1 MVASSLFV
9 PGIALSDVADI
20 VAATDEVAYRWL
32 IDSDSL
38 AWSANACSVLR
49 ISDPGA
55 IATGRA
61 FTRLLDAH
69 NTLSREE
76 AVLKSQL
83 RDGGAGVLYQVQYA
97 IQGSPPATPLW
108 VEDTGRWFAGPNGRP
123 ARADGTIRVITERH
137 AEIERLS
144 YLSGFDDLT
153 GEMNRRGH
161 TERLDAVLKDA
172 IRFRTSFGFLVVS
185 IDDLARVN
193 EAYGFAIGD
202 EVIAACA
209 KRLRGRMRG
218 SDDLGRLS
226 GNKFGVI
233 VRECESDDLTA
244 AADRFLVAVRD
255 EPVQTTTGPV
265 AVTASVGGIMAP
277 RHAQTVHQ
285 VLLRAHEAL
294 SAGKLKRRG
303 AVHVFRP
310 DVERDALRRD
320 NMRASDEIIAAL
332 NERRIFPAFEPVV
345 EAKTHRIAFHEC
357 LMRIRRADGTLVVA
371 QDIMPIAERLGLVRL
386 VDHRMLELAV
396 VEMTTFADL
405 QLSLN
410 VSPASANDGTWW
422 NTLVAAV
429 ASRPDIARRL
439 TIEITESAAIQDL
452 DEAQDFVA
460 RLKDL
465 GCRIAI
471 DDFGAGYTSFR
482 NIRKL
487 HADLVK
493 IDGSFVKDLATSP
506 EDQIFVRMVIELARQ
521 LGLKTVAEWVQD
533 EVAAGMLRAW
543 GCDYLQG
550 VLIGSASVAPPWSQA
565 ASEAPPASATA
576 AAVR

>member
-1 MVASSLFV
+1 MVAASVSA

-20 VAATDEVAYRWL
+20 VAGTDEVAYRWL
-32 IDSDSL
+32 IDSDRL

-49 ISDPGA
+49 ISDPAA

-61 FTRLLDAH
+61 FAGLLDARS
-69 NTLSREE
+69 TQSREH
-76 AVLKSQL
+76 AVLDSQW

-97 IQGSPPATPLW
+97 IQGNPTPLW

-123 ARADGTIRVITERH
+123 GRAEGTIRVITERH
-137 AEIERLS
+137 AELERLS

-153 GEMNRRGH
+153 GEMNRRGLL
-161 TERLDAVLKDA
+161 ERLDATLKDA
-172 IRFRTSFGFLVVS
+172 IRFRNSFGFLVVS

-193 EAYGFAIGD
+193 DAYGYAVGD
-202 EVIAACA
+202 EVIAICA
-209 KRLRGRMRG
+209 KRLRERMRG
-218 SDDLGRLS
+218 SDTLGRLS

-233 VRECESDDLTA
+233 VRECESDDLA
-244 AADRFLVAVRD
+244 AAAERFLVAVRD
-255 EPVQTTTGPV
+255 EPVQTATGLV
-265 AVTASVGGIMAP
+265 AVTASVGGVMAP

-285 VLLRAHEAL
+285 VLLRGHEAL
-294 SAGKLKRRG
+294 SVGKLRRRG

-310 DVERDALRRD
+310 DNERDALRRD

-332 NERRIFPAFEPVV
+332 NERRIFAAFEPVV
-345 EAKTHRIAFHEC
+345 EAKSRRIAFHEC

-396 VEMTTFADL
+396 VEMTTFSDL
-405 QLSLN
+405 ELSLN

-422 NTLVAAV
+422 NALVAAV
-429 ASRPDIARRL
+429 ASRPDIGRRL
-439 TIEITESAAIQDL
+439 TVEITESAAIQDI
-452 DEAQDFVA
+452 DEAQDFVG
-460 RLKDL
+460 RLKEL

-487 HADLVK
+487 RADLVK

-506 EDQIFVRMVIELARQ
+506 EDQVFVRMVIELAGQ

-533 EVAAGMLRAW
+533 EAAAMMLRGW

-550 VLIGSASVAPPWSQA
+550 ALIGAASVAPPWTEPAPQALA
-565 ASEAPPASATA
+565 ASAAVTA
-576 AAVR
+576 AR

>member
-1 MVASSLFV
+1 MVVITLPV

-32 IDSDSL
+32 IDGDSI
-38 AWSANACSVLR
+38 AWSANACGVLR
-49 ISDPGA
+49 ISTPAA

-61 FTRLLDAH
+61 FARLLDAH
-69 NTLSREE
+69 NTQSREE
-76 AVLKSQL
+76 AVLKSRS
-83 RDGGAGVLYQVQYA
+83 RDDGAGVLYQVQYA
-97 IQGSPPATPLW
+97 IQPGPQAAPLW
-108 VEDTGRWFAGPNGRP
+108 VEDTGRWFAGPAGRP

-137 AEIERLS
+137 AQIERLS

-153 GEMNRRGH
+153 GEMNRHGL
-161 TERLDAVLKDA
+161 TERLDAALKDA

-193 EAYGFAIGD
+193 EAYGFAVGD
-202 EVIAACA
+202 EVITACA

-218 SDDLGRLS
+218 SDNLGRLS

-233 VRECESDDLTA
+233 VKECESDDLTA

-255 EPVQTTTGPV
+255 EPVQTAPGPV
-265 AVTASVGGIMAP
+265 AVTASVGGVMAP

-285 VLLRAHEAL
+285 ALLRAQEAL

-310 DVERDALRRD
+310 DVERDTLRRD

-332 NERRIFPAFEPVV
+332 NERRMFPAFEPVV

-371 QDIMPIAERLGLVRL
+371 QDVMPIAERLGLVRL

-410 VSPASANDGTWW
+410 VSPSSANDGTWW
-422 NTLVAAV
+422 NALVAAV

-439 TIEITESAAIQDL
+439 IVEITESAAIQDL
-452 DEAQDFVA
+452 DEAQGFVA

-487 HADLVK
+487 RADLVK

-533 EVAAGMLRAW
+533 EVAATMLRAW

-550 VLIGSASVAPPWSQA
+550 VLIGGASVAPPWTEA
-565 ASEAPPASATA
+565 AKEPPAAITA
-576 AAVR
+576 AL

>member
-1 MVASSLFV
+1 MVVIALAV
-9 PGIALSDVADI
+9 PGIALSEVADI

-32 IDSDSL
+32 IDGDSL

-49 ISDPGA
+49 ISNPAA

-61 FTRLLDAH
+61 FARLLDMH
-69 NTLSREE
+69 STQSREE
-76 AVLKSQL
+76 AVLKS
-83 RDGGAGVLYQVQYA
+83 RSHDDGAGVLYQVQYA
-97 IQGSPPATPLW
+97 IQPSLQVPPLW
-108 VEDTGRWFAGPNGRP
+108 VEDTGRWFAGPAGRP

-137 AEIERLS
+137 AAIERLS

-153 GEMNRRGH
+153 GEMNRHGL
-161 TERLDAVLKDA
+161 TERLDAALKDA

-193 EAYGFAIGD
+193 EAYGFAVGD
-202 EVIAACA
+202 EVITACA

-218 SDDLGRLS
+218 SDNLGRLS

-233 VRECESDDLTA
+233 VKECESDDLTA

-255 EPVQTTTGPV
+255 EPVQTAPGPV
-265 AVTASVGGIMAP
+265 AVTASVGGVMAP

-285 VLLRAHEAL
+285 VLLRAQEAL
-294 SAGKLKRRG
+294 SAGKLKRRS

-310 DVERDALRRD
+310 DVERDRLRRD

-332 NERRIFPAFEPVV
+332 NERRMFPAFEPVV

-371 QDIMPIAERLGLVRL
+371 QDVMPIAERLGLVRL
-386 VDHRMLELAV
+386 VDHRILELAV

-422 NTLVAAV
+422 NALVAAV

-439 TIEITESAAIQDL
+439 IVEITESAAIQDI

-533 EVAAGMLRAW
+533 EVAATMLRAW

-550 VLIGSASVAPPWSQA
+550 ALIGAASVTPPWTEA
-565 ASEAPPASATA
+565 AKEPPAAIKA
-576 AAVR
+576 AL